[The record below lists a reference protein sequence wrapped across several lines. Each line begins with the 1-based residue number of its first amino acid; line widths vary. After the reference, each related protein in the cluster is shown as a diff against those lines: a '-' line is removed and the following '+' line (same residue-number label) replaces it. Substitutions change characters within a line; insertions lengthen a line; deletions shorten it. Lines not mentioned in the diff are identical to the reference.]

1 MYRWGYFETRLDTK
15 RCYVTQKYGT
25 EMESRYFKSI
35 FKSERSYIGI
45 LGAITLGL
53 KRPVYFLQKK
63 ERMNS
68 KIYIN
73 QVPKEVRLLFFKHC
87 MEKKKD
93 LIWIDNGARYYTAKM
108 KIRWCQKFGLLRRL
122 RPAQSPD
129 LNLIENLWQ
138 IIEIKVSVQIH
149 SIHSLEQIE
158 RMIQQK

>member
-1 MYRWGYFETRLDTK
+1 
-15 RCYVTQKYGT
+15 
-25 EMESRYFKSI
+25 MESRYFKSI

-129 LNLIENLWQ
+129 LNLIENL
-138 IIEIKVSVQIH
+138 
-149 SIHSLEQIE
+149 
-158 RMIQQK
+158 